1 MLLQFTSACRTLR
14 HTQFVEVAMAG
25 ADPQQRDALS
35 IGQALTYIRAG
46 RGRPSIQTLRRRLAR
61 WQAGE
66 RGAEAVKGSR
76 TSGDRG
82 HWRVDPVDVQ
92 RVRRQNLG
100 LLPGDVT
107 AEQFA
112 AGVAEGLYR
121 LDED

>member
-1 MLLQFTSACRTLR
+1 
-14 HTQFVEVAMAG
+14 MAG
-25 ADPQQRDALS
+25 ADPQHTDALS
-35 IGQALTYIRAG
+35 IGQALAYVRAD
-46 RGRPSIQTLRRRLAR
+46 RPRPSIQTLRRRLMK

-66 RGAEAVKGSR
+66 RGAEAIKGSR

-82 HWRVDPVDVQ
+82 HWRVDPVDVV

-100 LLPGDVT
+100 ELPGDIT

-112 AGVAEGLYR
+112 TGVATGLYR